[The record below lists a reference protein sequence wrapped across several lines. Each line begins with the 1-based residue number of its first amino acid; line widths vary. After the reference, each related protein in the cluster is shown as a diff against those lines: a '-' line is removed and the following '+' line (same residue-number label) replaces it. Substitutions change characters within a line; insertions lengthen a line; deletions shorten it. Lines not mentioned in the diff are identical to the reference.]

1 MAKDAPLSIVVII
14 ANAARELPPKTIR
27 RRVPPRE
34 ELFAFVFVLSEDD
47 DSDDDEDGEKLVL
60 GRWSSSSSSSS
71 SSGNTFRALLDAKE
85 TDDDDDD
92 FDRDAERR
100 RCRRRGGRREDAMVV
115 VLPLV
120 ATRIFTSS
128 INRVSLCVRFG
139 FRSRERERERGTFAR
154 ESCDDE
160 KDRLKRSTTA
170 LAKYSS
176 ESVRKTNALRC
187 LLSSHRSLFSAAGFL
202 IKQCFDSIITNSR
215 FDDWAVVARRVFY
228 TYFLLS
234 EVVFSLLA

>member
-1 MAKDAPLSIVVII
+1 MAKEAPLSIVVII

-34 ELFAFVFVLSEDD
+34 ELFVFVFVLVEDD
-47 DSDDDEDGEKLVL
+47 DSDDEDEKLVL

-128 INRVSLCVRFG
+128 INRVSLRVRFG
-139 FRSRERERERGTFAR
+139 FRSRERERGTFAR

-160 KDRLKRSTTA
+160 KDRLKRSTP
-170 LAKYSS
+170 LCKYSS
-176 ESVRKTNALRC
+176 ESVQK
-187 LLSSHRSLFSAAGFL
+187 
-202 IKQCFDSIITNSR
+202 KDE
-215 FDDWAVVARRVFY
+215 RV
-228 TYFLLS
+228 TMS
-234 EVVFSLLA
+234 SLLASFAVLCCWIPY

>member
-1 MAKDAPLSIVVII
+1 MAKEAPLSIVVII

-215 FDDWAVVARRVFY
+215 FDDWAVVARRFFY

>member
-1 MAKDAPLSIVVII
+1 MAKEAPLSIVVII

-34 ELFAFVFVLSEDD
+34 ELFVFVFVLLEDD
-47 DSDDDEDGEKLVL
+47 DSDDEDEKLVL

-139 FRSRERERERGTFAR
+139 FRSRERERGTFAR

-160 KDRLKRSTTA
+160 KDRLKRSTT
-170 LAKYSS
+170 
-176 ESVRKTNALRC
+176 
-187 LLSSHRSLFSAAGFL
+187 LLSLNIRAKAYE
-202 IKQCFDSIITNSR
+202 
-215 FDDWAVVARRVFY
+215 RRTRY
-228 TYFLLS
+228 D
-234 EVVFSLLA
+234 VFSPRIVRCSLLLDSLLNSVLILLLQTLASMIGL

>member
-1 MAKDAPLSIVVII
+1 MAKEAPLSIVVII

-34 ELFAFVFVLSEDD
+34 ELFVFVFVLVEDD
-47 DSDDDEDGEKLVL
+47 DSDDEDEKLVL

-128 INRVSLCVRFG
+128 INRVSLRVRFG
-139 FRSRERERERGTFAR
+139 FRSRERERGTFAR

-170 LAKYSS
+170 LYKYSS

-215 FDDWAVVARRVFY
+215 FDDWAVVARRFFY

>member
-1 MAKDAPLSIVVII
+1 MAKEAPLSIVVII

-34 ELFAFVFVLSEDD
+34 ELFVFVFVLLEDD
-47 DSDDDEDGEKLVL
+47 DSDDEDEKLVL

-139 FRSRERERERGTFAR
+139 FRSREREREVLSRVKVVTT
-154 ESCDDE
+154 
-160 KDRLKRSTTA
+160 KRIASKG
-170 LAKYSS
+170 L
-176 ESVRKTNALRC
+176 L
-187 LLSSHRSLFSAAGFL
+187 LLSLNIRAKAYE
-202 IKQCFDSIITNSR
+202 
-215 FDDWAVVARRVFY
+215 RRTRY
-228 TYFLLS
+228 D
-234 EVVFSLLA
+234 VFSPRIVRCSLLLDSLLNSVLILLLQTLASMIGL

>member
-1 MAKDAPLSIVVII
+1 MAKEAPLSIVVII

-128 INRVSLCVRFG
+128 INRVSLRVRFG
-139 FRSRERERERGTFAR
+139 FRSRERERGTFAR

-215 FDDWAVVARRVFY
+215 FDDWAVVARRFFY

>member
-1 MAKDAPLSIVVII
+1 MAKEAPLSIVVII

-34 ELFAFVFVLSEDD
+34 ELFLFVFVLSEDD

-128 INRVSLCVRFG
+128 INRVSLRVRFG
-139 FRSRERERERGTFAR
+139 FRSRERERGTFAR

-215 FDDWAVVARRVFY
+215 FDDWALVARRFFY

-234 EVVFSLLA
+234 KVLFSLLA

>member
-1 MAKDAPLSIVVII
+1 MAKEAPLSIVVII
-14 ANAARELPPKTIR
+14 ANAARELPLKTIR

-34 ELFAFVFVLSEDD
+34 ELFVFVFVLLEDD
-47 DSDDDEDGEKLVL
+47 DSDDEDEKLVL

-139 FRSRERERERGTFAR
+139 FRSREREREVLSRVKVVTT
-154 ESCDDE
+154 
-160 KDRLKRSTTA
+160 KRIASKG
-170 LAKYSS
+170 L
-176 ESVRKTNALRC
+176 L
-187 LLSSHRSLFSAAGFL
+187 LLSLNIRAKAYE
-202 IKQCFDSIITNSR
+202 
-215 FDDWAVVARRVFY
+215 RRTRY
-228 TYFLLS
+228 D
-234 EVVFSLLA
+234 VFSPRIVRCSLLLDSLLNSVLILLLQTLASMIGL

>member
-1 MAKDAPLSIVVII
+1 M
-14 ANAARELPPKTIR
+14 
-27 RRVPPRE
+27 
-34 ELFAFVFVLSEDD
+34 LFRS
-47 DSDDDEDGEKLVL
+47 
-60 GRWSSSSSSSS
+60 SSSSSSSS

-85 TDDDDDD
+85 TDDDDDG

-128 INRVSLCVRFG
+128 INRVSLRVRFG

-160 KDRLKRSTTA
+160 KDRLKRSTT
-170 LAKYSS
+170 
-176 ESVRKTNALRC
+176 
-187 LLSSHRSLFSAAGFL
+187 LLSLNIRAKAYE
-202 IKQCFDSIITNSR
+202 
-215 FDDWAVVARRVFY
+215 RRTRY
-228 TYFLLS
+228 D
-234 EVVFSLLA
+234 VFSPRIVRCSLLLDSSLNSVLILLLQTLASMIGL

>member
-1 MAKDAPLSIVVII
+1 MAKEAPLSIVVII

-34 ELFAFVFVLSEDD
+34 ELFVFVFVLLEDD
-47 DSDDDEDGEKLVL
+47 DSDDEDEKLVL

-128 INRVSLCVRFG
+128 INRVSLRVRFG

-215 FDDWAVVARRVFY
+215 FDDWAVVARRFFY

>member
-1 MAKDAPLSIVVII
+1 MAKEAPLSIVVII

-34 ELFAFVFVLSEDD
+34 ELFVFVFVLVEDD
-47 DSDDDEDGEKLVL
+47 DSDDEDEKLVL

-139 FRSRERERERGTFAR
+139 FRSREREREVLSRVKVVTT
-154 ESCDDE
+154 
-160 KDRLKRSTTA
+160 KRIASKG
-170 LAKYSS
+170 L
-176 ESVRKTNALRC
+176 L
-187 LLSSHRSLFSAAGFL
+187 LLSLNIRAKAYE
-202 IKQCFDSIITNSR
+202 
-215 FDDWAVVARRVFY
+215 RRTRY
-228 TYFLLS
+228 D
-234 EVVFSLLA
+234 VFSPRIVRCSLLLDSLLNSVLILLLQTLASMIGL

>member
-1 MAKDAPLSIVVII
+1 VAKEAPLSIVVII

-85 TDDDDDD
+85 TDDDDDG

-128 INRVSLCVRFG
+128 INRVSLRVRFG
-139 FRSRERERERGTFAR
+139 FRSRERERGTFAR

-160 KDRLKRSTTA
+160 KDRLKRSTT
-170 LAKYSS
+170 
-176 ESVRKTNALRC
+176 
-187 LLSSHRSLFSAAGFL
+187 LLSLNIRAKAYE
-202 IKQCFDSIITNSR
+202 
-215 FDDWAVVARRVFY
+215 RRTRY
-228 TYFLLS
+228 D
-234 EVVFSLLA
+234 VFSPRIVRCSLLLDSLLNSVLILLLQTLALMIGL

>member
-1 MAKDAPLSIVVII
+1 MAKEAPLSIVVII

-139 FRSRERERERGTFAR
+139 FRSRERERGTFAR

-215 FDDWAVVARRVFY
+215 FDDWAVVARRFFY

>member
-1 MAKDAPLSIVVII
+1 VAKDAPLSIVVII

-85 TDDDDDD
+85 TDDDDDG

-128 INRVSLCVRFG
+128 INRVSLRVRFG
-139 FRSRERERERGTFAR
+139 FRSREREREVLSRVKVVTT
-154 ESCDDE
+154 
-160 KDRLKRSTTA
+160 KRIASKG
-170 LAKYSS
+170 LLLSVNIRAKAYK
-176 ESVRKTNALRC
+176 RKTNALQC
-187 LLSSHRSLFSAAGFL
+187 LLSSHHSLFSAAGFL

-215 FDDWAVVARRVFY
+215 FDDWALVARRFFY

-234 EVVFSLLA
+234 KVLFSLLA

>member
-1 MAKDAPLSIVVII
+1 MAKEAPLSIVVII

-34 ELFAFVFVLSEDD
+34 ELFVFVFVLLEDD
-47 DSDDDEDGEKLVL
+47 DSDDEDEKLVL

-215 FDDWAVVARRVFY
+215 FDDWAVVARRFFY